1 MFDAL
6 WPQPALDG
14 ERLHAM
20 VVFANRIDE
29 PGEALRW
36 AARLV
41 EEHPE
46 DPRAL
51 IDLAGAVHGIELRSP
66 PALGDS
72 IRRWLPALDRAY
84 LRAPRPNVGY
94 EDARRFAVQY
104 GDSSARDLWIDRAA
118 ENGIV
123 GNIWLV
129 AQYAADDP
137 RGSAAAELRQRA
149 LSPCDV
155 PRGRY
160 PLLMSAAEWRARC
173 ELYRGIA
180 YTYLSSATLQAGR
193 PRQALVEADSALSG
207 VRRGEWCVLP
217 RAHLAHARA
226 ALALGDSA
234 MAESDFIAAAAG
246 YPAGGSPVF
255 DTAQARLGARF
266 DRAAATV
273 RLDSAAQVVRA
284 CADRLRALRQARERE
299 RAE

>member
-1 MFDAL
+1 
-6 WPQPALDG
+6 
-14 ERLHAM
+14 
-20 VVFANRIDE
+20 
-29 PGEALRW
+29 
-36 AARLV
+36 
-41 EEHPE
+41 
-46 DPRAL
+46 
-51 IDLAGAVHGIELRSP
+51 
-66 PALGDS
+66 
-72 IRRWLPALDRAY
+72 
-84 LRAPRPNVGY
+84 
-94 EDARRFAVQY
+94 
-104 GDSSARDLWIDRAA
+104 
-118 ENGIV
+118 
-123 GNIWLV
+123 
-129 AQYAADDP
+129 
-137 RGSAAAELRQRA
+137 
-149 LSPCDV
+149 V

-180 YTYLSSATLQAGR
+180 YTSLSSATLQAGR

-246 YPAGGSPVF
+246 YPAGRSPVF
-255 DTAQARLGARF
+255 DTAQARLGTRF

-273 RLDSAAQVVRA
+273 RLDSAGQIVRA